1 MLKLEKKN
9 SKPPNKTQPAIFS
22 SSRVV
27 SRHRN
32 LIAFQLEGSQLRR
45 GLRGAAALAPEGVDL
60 KLTLRPSAGAGGAGA
75 DLRGKP
81 YLSIQARSGGGN
93 LAGASYSSSLLAAV
107 EIPISQPLYPS
118 DIDALIAERDAPLM
132 ARFYVDLASSP
143 GSSSTSPS
151 AAHDAASATAAT
163 GGGIPACSR
172 LRVLA
177 DRVLALAP
185 TLTLS
190 IDAAGR
196 LEASAQGVG
205 CGVSSR
211 LEGLEVLPPS
221 ARRSADEVDNL
232 AGGGGGGGPHRS
244 RVHVASKDLA
254 RALGAVAAMN
264 PARALLGIPIL
275 GGGAGGGGEDGGN
288 GGSGG
293 GNVGGHLHIVLAFR
307 DSTGAHSSAA
317 GNGGGGVDAA
327 VDLSLRVPAVCD
339 GADDED

>member
-151 AAHDAASATAAT
+151 AAHDAASAAAAT

-185 TLTLS
+185 TLIDDIS
-190 IDAAGR
+190 RIDAR
-196 LEASAQGVG
+196 CLELRRFGYKLYEFLNIPKSLRTFELSDDMEATLLAQ
-205 CGVSSR
+205 R
-211 LEGLEVLPPS
+211 GLS
-221 ARRSADEVDNL
+221 D
-232 AGGGGGGGPHRS
+232 
-244 RVHVASKDLA
+244 DLFEEIKLYEQA
-254 RALGAVAAMN
+254 YGE
-264 PARALLGIPIL
+264 LLG
-275 GGGAGGGGEDGGN
+275 D
-288 GGSGG
+288 
-293 GNVGGHLHIVLAFR
+293 
-307 DSTGAHSSAA
+307 
-317 GNGGGGVDAA
+317 
-327 VDLSLRVPAVCD
+327 
-339 GADDED
+339 